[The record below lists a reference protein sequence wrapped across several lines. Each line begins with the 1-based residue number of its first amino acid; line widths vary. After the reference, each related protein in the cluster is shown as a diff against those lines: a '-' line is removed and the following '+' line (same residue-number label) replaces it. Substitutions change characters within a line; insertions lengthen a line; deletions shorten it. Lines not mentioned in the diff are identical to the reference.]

1 MKADL
6 ERLRTENRQICA
18 ERDALVK
25 EMMKELEHLGG
36 LEKELVEKILG
47 EMPKVDMLVKEAL
60 EVSFKNIEKIAQISQ
75 KMEAK
80 GRVATRETTHAYDED
95 IEMEFKFLDKKHETL
110 AQLNAAIS
118 DKLQRIQDFQN
129 KVNNVVK
136 IEKEMEELLG
146 RMETLDLE
154 KQKE

>member
-1 MKADL
+1 MTQADLKRVKADL
-6 ERLRTENRQICA
+6 ERLRAENERLCA

-36 LEKELVEKILG
+36 LEKELAEKILG
-47 EMPKVDMLVKEAL
+47 EMPKVDMLVIEAL

-75 KMEAK
+75 KIEAK
-80 GRVATRETTHAYDED
+80 AYDED